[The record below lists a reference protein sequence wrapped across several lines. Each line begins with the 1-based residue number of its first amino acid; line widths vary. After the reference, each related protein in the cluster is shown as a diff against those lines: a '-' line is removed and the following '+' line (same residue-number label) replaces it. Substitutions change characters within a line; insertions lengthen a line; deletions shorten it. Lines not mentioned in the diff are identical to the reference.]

1 MAKEEVAFPC
11 SKPLQLVS
19 RNEGASVADGC
30 RAARV
35 LGIFIRALRIPFRA
49 LLDCPRADAA
59 REYTVFLSAIIRWIR
74 RRNDFFRCQSRTGEK
89 GSPLPYSRFW
99 SKMLWKNRK
108 SVESTVFSHSINTVY
123 WGKTSQLEDWS
134 QRLHQAIAAF
144 KVLPTDKRQ
153 RREEHL
159 YTPGEDGERPI
170 GGQRR
175 LS

>member
-1 MAKEEVAFPC
+1 VD
-11 SKPLQLVS
+11 S
-19 RNEGASVADGC
+19 
-30 RAARV
+30 
-35 LGIFIRALRIPFRA
+35 
-49 LLDCPRADAA
+49 
-59 REYTVFLSAIIRWIR
+59 

-99 SKMLWKNRK
+99 RKMLWKNRK